1 VSGVDRSTLLHNMS
15 APPKTVVKYSG
26 LEGFAKQTGP
36 GGSGLTGLK
45 YMNPKV
51 VGQVVRFLIPDE
63 YFKQEPEKILE
74 LLRITYDSKSISAAE
89 QLTAL
94 INQRAK
100 ELPLPEGCA
109 VIKTDVSQ
117 PEIWTDALSVLAIL
131 TKCTDTIWLRSK
143 SPSLVGARTKRTVSL
158 LVPPLFIHHLP
169 KA

>member
-1 VSGVDRSTLLHNMS
+1 VSGVDTSSLLHNMS

-26 LEGFAKQTGP
+26 LAGLSKQTGP
-36 GGSGLTGLK
+36 GGSGVTSLK
-45 YMNPKV
+45 YMNPQV
-51 VGQVVRFLIPDE
+51 VGQVVRFLIPE
-63 YFKQEPEKILE
+63 KYFQQEPEKILE

-89 QLTAL
+89 HLTAL

-109 VIKTDVSQ
+109 VIKTHVSQ

-143 SPSLVGARTKRTVSL
+143 SPSLVSAKTKRTVSL
-158 LVPPLFIHHLP
+158 LVPPLFVHQLP

>member
-1 VSGVDRSTLLHNMS
+1 MS

-26 LEGFAKQTGP
+26 LEGLIKQTGP
-36 GGSGLTGLK
+36 GGSGVTGLK

-51 VGQVVRFLIPDE
+51 FGQVVRFLIPEE
-63 YFKQEPEKILE
+63 YFQQEPEKILE
-74 LLRITYDSKSISAAE
+74 LLRITYDSKSISASE

-109 VIKTDVSQ
+109 VIKTHVSQ

-143 SPSLVGARTKRTVSL
+143 SPSLVSGRTKRTVSL
-158 LVPPLFIHHLP
+158 LVPPLFIQHLP
-169 KA
+169 KV

>member
-1 VSGVDRSTLLHNMS
+1 MSGVDTSPLLHNMS

-26 LEGFAKQTGP
+26 LEGLSKQTGP
-36 GGSGLTGLK
+36 GGSGVTSLK

-51 VGQVVRFLIPDE
+51 VGQVVRCLIPDE

-100 ELPLPEGCA
+100 KLPLPEGCA

-143 SPSLVGARTKRTVSL
+143 SPSLVSARTKRTVSL

>member
-1 VSGVDRSTLLHNMS
+1 
-15 APPKTVVKYSG
+15 
-26 LEGFAKQTGP
+26 
-36 GGSGLTGLK
+36 
-45 YMNPKV
+45 
-51 VGQVVRFLIPDE
+51 
-63 YFKQEPEKILE
+63 LE

-89 QLTAL
+89 QLTWL

-109 VIKTDVSQ
+109 VIKTHVSQ

-143 SPSLVGARTKRTVSL
+143 SPSLVSARTKRTVSL